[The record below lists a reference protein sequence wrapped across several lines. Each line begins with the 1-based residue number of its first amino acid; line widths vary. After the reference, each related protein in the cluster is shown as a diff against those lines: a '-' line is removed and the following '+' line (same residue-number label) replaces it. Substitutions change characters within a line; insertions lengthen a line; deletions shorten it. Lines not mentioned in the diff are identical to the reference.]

1 MLATVQ
7 PVFSQSSLSWSAD
20 APTMAIMADGVAAQA
35 SCMKRP
41 RASRTVSVASKS
53 KTPAAQSAPHSPR
66 ERPAAQAKDVG
77 RFFWNAR

>member
-1 MLATVQ
+1 
-7 PVFSQSSLSWSAD
+7 
-20 APTMAIMADGVAAQA
+20 MAIMPEGVAAQA

-66 ERPAAQAKDVG
+66 ESPAAQAKDVG
-77 RFFWNAR
+77 RLFWNAR